1 MKFSTFAGVSL
12 TVLGLAAAA
21 FFAGPRTPVDTRVS
35 FDATAI
41 GADPAAWLEKQEA
54 GIGGIREG
62 LEKEIIWAFP
72 QSRAKTPLA
81 IVYVHGFSASK
92 GEVRPVPDK
101 LAASLGANLYYTRLA
116 GHGQNGQAML
126 AGSVNGWVNDLA
138 EALAIGRLIGER
150 VIVIGT
156 STGGSLA
163 VWGAAQKGMMDN
175 VAGMMLISP
184 NFAVQAQGSEILTLP
199 WASKLVPIIA
209 GDERSFEPANEAHG
223 RLWTTRYPSLAVL
236 PMAEMT
242 KLARDTNVANIKIPA
257 LFVFSDADKVVRPDL
272 TRQKAGQWG
281 AKADMMVIT
290 ASDDPYMHVIAG
302 DALSPSTTE
311 AVAAKAL
318 EWVKG
323 L

>member
-1 MKFSTFAGVSL
+1 MRFSTFAGVSL
-12 TVLGLAAAA
+12 AVIGLAAAA
-21 FFAGPRTPVDTRVS
+21 FFSGPRTPVDTKVT
-35 FDATAI
+35 FDAAGI

-81 IVYVHGFSASK
+81 IVYMHGFSASK

-116 GHGQNGQAML
+116 GHGQNGPAMM
-126 AGSVNGWVNDLA
+126 AGSVSGWVNDLA
-138 EALAIGRLIGER
+138 EALAIGKLIGER

-156 STGGSLA
+156 STGASLA
-163 VWGAAQKGMMDN
+163 VWGAAQKGMMDK
-175 VAGMMLISP
+175 VAGLMLVSP
-184 NFAVQAQGSEILTLP
+184 NFGVQAQGSEVLTLP
-199 WASKLVPIIA
+199 WASKLVPLIA
-209 GDERSFEPANEAHG
+209 GDERSFEPVNEAHG
-223 RLWTTRYPSLAVL
+223 RLWTSRYPSLALL

-242 KLARDTNVANIKIPA
+242 KLARNTNVANIKIPV

-272 TRQKAGQWG
+272 TRQKAAQWG
-281 AKADMMVIT
+281 GKADLMVIT

-302 DALSPSTTE
+302 DALSPSTTD
-311 AVAAKAL
+311 AVAEKAA
-318 EWVKG
+318 EWAGK

>member
-1 MKFSTFAGVSL
+1 MTMKLIFAAVL
-12 TVLGLAAAA
+12 TLVVVLAAA
-21 FFAGPRTPVDTRVS
+21 FLFGPRTPVDTKVT
-35 FDATAI
+35 FDAAAI

-54 GIGGIREG
+54 GIAGIREG

-92 GEVRPVPDK
+92 GEIRPVPDR

-116 GHGQNGQAML
+116 GHGQNGAAM
-126 AGSVNGWVNDLA
+126 ATASVNAWVNDLA
-138 EALAIGRLIGER
+138 EAMAIGRMIGER

-156 STGGSLA
+156 STGASLA
-163 VWGAAQKGMMDN
+163 VWGAAQKGMMDT
-175 VAGMMLISP
+175 VAGLILVSP
-184 NFAVQAQGSEILTLP
+184 NFGVQSSGSQILTLP
-199 WASKLVPIIA
+199 WASTLVPLIV
-209 GDERSFEPANEAHG
+209 GDERSFEPVNEAHG
-223 RLWTTRYPSLAVL
+223 RLWTSRYPSLALL

-242 KLARDTNVANIKIPA
+242 KLARDTNVANIKIPV
-257 LFVFSDADKVVRPDL
+257 LFVFSDGDKVVRADL

-281 AKADMMVIT
+281 AKAEMMVIT
-290 ASDDPYMHVIAG
+290 ATDDPYVHVIAG

-318 EWVKG
+318 EWAGK